1 MDRGAWQATDHN
13 ELQRVGHDGNSL
25 AHMHTH
31 VSCNICNIWQPSLGP
46 KEICEDQ
53 KDLVIDVEG
62 VSLRVSTQDKFNEG
76 K

>member
-1 MDRGAWQATDHN
+1 MSEG
-13 ELQRVGHDGNSL
+13 
-25 AHMHTH
+25 
-31 VSCNICNIWQPSLGP
+31 
-46 KEICEDQ
+46 Q